1 MGAILVP
8 GNLFLFFF
16 EIMTTHFVGLKNRIT
31 YHRGSIGN
39 FHYDPVLERH
49 VWKGEKT
56 SDPCRLVELVNEA
69 YGFLFAQDNPSII
82 MEVVTT
88 HQEPALEEPIQS
100 ELSDSSDSSDET
112 PEAPEEAPEP
122 AEPAEPTPRKRG
134 RPSQAEKI
142 AAMQARIAAL
152 NAPNPNH
159 PLNQ

>member
-1 MGAILVP
+1 
-8 GNLFLFFF
+8 
-16 EIMTTHFVGLKNRIT
+16 MTTHFVGLKNRIT

-69 YGFLFAQDNPSII
+69 YTFLFAQDNPSII

-88 HQEPALEEPIQS
+88 HQEPSQ
-100 ELSDSSDSSDET
+100 SDSSDSSDQSEET
-112 PEAPEEAPEP
+112 PEAPEAPE
-122 AEPAEPTPRKRG
+122 AAPRKRG